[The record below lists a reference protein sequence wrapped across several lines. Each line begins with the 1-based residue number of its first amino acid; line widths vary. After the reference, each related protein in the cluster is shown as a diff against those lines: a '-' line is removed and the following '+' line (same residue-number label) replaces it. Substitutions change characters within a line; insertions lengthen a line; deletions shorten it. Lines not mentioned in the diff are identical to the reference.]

1 MTKLSVL
8 FFAFMVLSNL
18 GFSQTRE
25 QNVKQLSKYADSL
38 ENELIILKREMR
50 DLKSSDPKLYDQ
62 KGLIEKQEAQIAKLT
77 KENEVL
83 INSIGRVEGQLKF
96 RSRALENLKQ
106 KIKAEGADN
115 LLSTIEIENF
125 KTLPQYAKNCAC
137 FYSQDQADYNNR
149 QFLYIEDEKKDC
161 LININGRQERLI
173 YKGGETFS
181 NDNYTLVFENKNIIG
196 NAGTNKTYEAAMV
209 ITNKTGDKIIIPVM
223 GVCGCE

>member
-1 MTKLSVL
+1 MTKLSIL

-181 NDNYTLVFENKNIIG
+181 NDNYTLVFENKSIIG

>member
-1 MTKLSVL
+1 MTKLSIL